1 MPGGGSR
8 CSMSSSLRRRERA
21 TPDGIGSQGAASGVS
36 DGNARSTPFLF
47 MAKKSKSITRDS
59 ELARC
64 FIGDGVGLVAV
75 SDQSMLRSDIFFSL
89 ALAGGAAAV
98 RLSPRMAAAAT
109 APIRITPQEHSVAL
123 VALGCPKNT
132 VDAEVMLGDLQRHGL
147 RVVREPENADIVVVN
162 TCAFV
167 EDAKRESVAAI
178 VDAARLK
185 ADRSSRVRGLYVTG
199 CMAQRYAEELADE
212 LPEVDAVVGFESCA
226 ASRCG
231 TTTPRPPLR
240 GVTPLEG
247 GVARAPRYADI
258 PSHVLATLS
267 TSDADDTE
275 PGLDSAAER
284 ASVLV
289 GAATVAVPS
298 RNVPDVSRT
307 CPGPVQDLSRCRSG
321 QRTTGSSSP
330 RRTQPTCA
338 SPRAATTPAPFA
350 PSRASAAPS
359 APSRSTRRWP
369 RRDPP
374 RSAEIRR
381 DPQLS
386 RAEEIS
392 RDEPSSAELSRGC
405 RRGCSSSEAC
415 ARST

>member
-1 MPGGGSR
+1 MG
-8 CSMSSSLRRRERA
+8 RR
-21 TPDGIGSQGAASGVS
+21 
-36 DGNARSTPFLF
+36 L
-47 MAKKSKSITRDS
+47 
-59 ELARC
+59 
-64 FIGDGVGLVAV
+64 V
-75 SDQSMLRSDIFFSL
+75 SDQSMLRSDIFFSI

-98 RLSPRMAAAAT
+98 RLSPRMAAAAA

-240 GVTPLEG
+240 GATPLEG
-247 GVARAPRYADI
+247 GVALALPGTPTSRATSSPRCRRPTPTTPRQASTRRRRGRACSSAPRRW
-258 PSHVLATLS
+258 PSALEECPGRV
-267 TSDADDTE
+267 SD
-275 PGLDSAAER
+275 L
-284 ASVLV
+284 
-289 GAATVAVPS
+289 
-298 RNVPDVSRT
+298 SRT
-307 CPGPVQDLSRCRSG
+307 CPGPVQVPFRPENDRFQLTAAHTAYLRVAEGCDHACSFCAIPGFRGAFRSK
-321 QRTTGSSSP
+321 
-330 RRTQPTCA
+330 
-338 SPRAATTPAPFA
+338 PFDTA
-350 PSRASAAPS
+350 LAEARSAEIG
-359 APSRSTRRWP
+359 
-369 RRDPP
+369 RDPP
-374 RSAEIRR
+374 RYAAQPSSAELR
-381 DPQLS
+381 